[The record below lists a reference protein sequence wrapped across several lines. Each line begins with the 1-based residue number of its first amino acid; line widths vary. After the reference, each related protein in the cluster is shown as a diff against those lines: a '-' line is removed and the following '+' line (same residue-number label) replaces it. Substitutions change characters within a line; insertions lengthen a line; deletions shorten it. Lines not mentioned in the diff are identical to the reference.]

1 MVLGIV
7 DVVVVVVNVEAD
19 VDVVAAAIPFAAKV
33 DVVADLTV
41 VDVDGAVVGMTAI
54 RQVTDNRPTTGGGA
68 SSGHG
73 TGAVVVV
80 VAARDVAGST
90 VVDVVDGG
98 VVVVVVDDVD
108 VLVDD
113 VVVLDAE
120 HAVGRAILGSNCATP
135 KFLPVP
141 EGTFAYPAA
150 TI

>member
-7 DVVVVVVNVEAD
+7 DVVVVVVD
-19 VDVVAAAIPFAAKV
+19 VDVVPAAIPFAAEVEVV
-33 DVVADLTV
+33 DDLTV
-41 VDVDGAVVGMTAI
+41 VDVDGAVVAVTTFG
-54 RQVTDNRPTTGGGA
+54 QVTDNRPTTGGGA

-90 VVDVVDGG
+90 VVDVVDVVDGG

-120 HAVGRAILGSNCATP
+120 HAVGRAILGSNCATA